1 MASTA
6 LVGEM
11 KVLVPM
17 AGLIDTAAELKRL
30 DKELAKLE
38 KNLAQCEGK
47 LSNPRFVD
55 NAPAEIVEQER
66 GRVKDM
72 QASIAGLREQR
83 DAIAALG

>member
-17 AGLIDTAAELKRL
+17 AGLIDTGAELVRL

-38 KNLAQCEGK
+38 KNLAICEGK
-47 LSNPRFVD
+47 LGNPRFVD
-55 NAPAEIVEQER
+55 NAPADIVEQER
-66 GRVKDM
+66 GRVQDM

-83 DAIAALG
+83 EAIAALA